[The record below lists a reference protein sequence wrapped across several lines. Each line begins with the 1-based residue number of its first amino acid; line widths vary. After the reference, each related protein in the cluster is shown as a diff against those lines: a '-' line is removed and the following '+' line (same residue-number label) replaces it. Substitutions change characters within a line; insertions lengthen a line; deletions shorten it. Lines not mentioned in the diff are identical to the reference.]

1 MPLENNVVRVYSVC
15 TFADGTVA
23 WRKPSLTTTFTVT
36 PSPCNNAG
44 NHVDPTPYSYQKVE
58 DIAATGYTVY
68 RYYGNRSI
76 QDSSAYGVE
85 ACPGTAAYFLAEAS
99 DPYNKALAKV
109 VDQIKNSDLNISTS
123 VGEGRETLEMLGGI
137 AKSAFGVKRRLVDAL
152 KSGKPGARLKDLL
165 RDGAATL
172 NDLKA
177 IGGGWLYFSLGVQ
190 PLLADIE
197 ALRSHV
203 LSDRAEKV
211 RFSVKGRASDFAEV
225 TDVGPWGYYSP
236 PAYKATQYLV
246 STDSRRCEI
255 GVTVS
260 ITDLHS
266 YENWRA
272 GIGLRPTL
280 AWELLTLSFLADYFV
295 KIGEYLELMEAA
307 LYNNGLSFSGG
318 YVTTTRKRTSHYT
331 CEFSQVEG
339 LTTYPYTE
347 GGTIM
352 HYGRSDGGRVSLEKS
367 RSRLSSFPTPRSP
380 RLTIPKA
387 STQLLNVA
395 ALLSQALSR
404 GKT

>member
-1 MPLENNVVRVYSVC
+1 MPLQSNVVTEYANCVS
-15 TFADGTVA
+15 ADG
-23 WRKPSLTTTFTVT
+23 SLIGRELSRVVTFTVT
-36 PSPCNNAG
+36 PNPCNNTG

-58 DIAATGYTVY
+58 DIKATGFTVY
-68 RYYGNRSI
+68 KYYGGGTVRN
-76 QDSSAYGVE
+76 SSAYGAG

-152 KSGKPGARLKDLL
+152 KSGKPGARVKDLL

-203 LSDRAEKV
+203 LSDKAEEVK
-211 RFSVKGRASDFAEV
+211 FSVKGRASETADV
-225 TDVGPWGYYSP
+225 TDVGPWSYYSSP
-236 PAYKATQYLV
+236 TYSATKHLV
-246 STDSRRCEI
+246 CADSRRCEI

-272 GIGLRPTL
+272 GIGIRPTL
-280 AWELLTLSFLADYFV
+280 AWELMTLSFLADYFV

-307 LYNNGLSFSGG
+307 LYNNGFSFLSG
-318 YVTTTRKRTSHYT
+318 YVTTTRKRTSYYT
-331 CEFSQVEG
+331 CEFSRVQG

-347 GGTIM
+347 GGLIQNF
-352 HYGRSDGGRVSLEKS
+352 GRSDGGKILIEKS
-367 RSRLSSFPTPRSP
+367 RVLLKSFPAPRHP
-380 RLTIPKA
+380 RLTIPRA

-395 ALLSQALSR
+395 ALLSQTLSR